1 MSKLFSRLLYLP
13 AFVAGITLCIAL
25 LAGCDRAVPPV
36 PAVAE
41 EPGIVGAI
49 DGKRALSF
57 LYGPL
62 DDKLEAAV
70 WVVKG
75 VSDGSPASAALEDG
89 DEALVSIVLAR
100 AVKEG
105 DDERF
110 YLGVAMVPSR
120 DEDEEAFDCETC
132 APVAGATVFV
142 KRGERWVV
150 EAHDPFIA
158 TMGFQGHGGDM
169 ELVAIGPIRH
179 GILAKSDWQNR
190 GNTGSYAELW
200 TVEGG
205 KIATRFGAQTA
216 AENGGNCSDGAKDGS
231 GLEPCHSYALAIAF
245 EPGPLPEH
253 HDIHLRPS
261 DPMWEYGSRGDKG
274 EKLLR
279 FDGQRYVA
287 ATVASSA
294 AAAPTAVPATAP
306 AGATINP
313 APWTGEVPGND
324 PVALVSAFIRA
335 DAWGLQTGGHWP
347 LVTQFATWTD
357 GPGWD
362 TSAVVETA
370 EIVDHRDS
378 GANPGSKAEVTVR
391 MRKLGNLGTDGA
403 GMPTFDASTAAVV
416 TRRFVLTDVRA
427 PGAKDAH
434 WKIVEPQDGPHESV
448 DHALKVLLPRWCG
461 KRDCAGT
468 EAYRVLTARQ
478 AACAPSPIPI
488 NRSCGAL
495 TR

>member
-1 MSKLFSRLLYLP
+1 MSNPFSRNASPP
-13 AFVAGITLCIAL
+13 ASIAAIVACIAL
-25 LAGCDRAVPPV
+25 LSACDRAAPPV
-36 PAVAE
+36 PAVTE

-57 LYGPL
+57 LYGPF

-70 WVVKG
+70 WAVKG
-75 VSDGSPASAALEDG
+75 VSDGSPASAVLEDG
-89 DEALVSIVLAR
+89 DEALVSIRLASE
-100 AVKEG
+100 VKEG
-105 DDERF
+105 NDERF
-110 YLGVAMVPSR
+110 YLGVAMVPKR

-158 TMGFQGHGGDM
+158 TMGFQGRGGAM
-169 ELVAIGPIRH
+169 ELVAMGATRH
-179 GILAKSDWQNR
+179 GILVKSDWQNR

-216 AENGGNCSDGAKDGS
+216 AENGGNCSDDAKDGS
-231 GLEPCHSYALAIAF
+231 GLEPCHTYALAIAF

-261 DPMWEYGSRGDKG
+261 DPTWEYGARGDKG

-279 FDGQRYVA
+279 FDRQRYVA
-287 ATVASSA
+287 ATI
-294 AAAPTAVPATAP
+294 APTAAASLPA
-306 AGATINP
+306 ATVVSQP
-313 APWTGEVPGND
+313 PWTGDIPQSD

-335 DAWGLQTGGHWP
+335 DAWGLQTGGYWP
-347 LVTQFATWTD
+347 LVTQFATWMD

-362 TSAVVETA
+362 TSAVVEAA
-370 EIVDHRDS
+370 EIVDRRDS
-378 GANPGSKAEVTVR
+378 GAHSGSKAQVTVR

-448 DHALKVLLPRWCG
+448 DHALRVLLPRWCG
-461 KRDCAGT
+461 TRDCTGT

-488 NRSCGAL
+488 NRSCSAPL
-495 TR
+495 R